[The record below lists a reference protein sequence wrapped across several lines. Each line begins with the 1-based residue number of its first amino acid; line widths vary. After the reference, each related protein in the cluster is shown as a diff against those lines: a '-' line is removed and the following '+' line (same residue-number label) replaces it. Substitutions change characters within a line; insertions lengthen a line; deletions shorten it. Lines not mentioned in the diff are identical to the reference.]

1 MLNDIAPQSGL
12 SLARAK
18 RLRRRQTRAESTL
31 WVHIRAKRFHGYKFR
46 RQVPIGPFIVDF
58 LSVEHRLVIE
68 IDGESHETE
77 DAKAYDKR
85 REDYLRTCGFQIL
98 RFSNEQTIDSVD
110 VVLRRIEEM
119 IGLIVKD

>member
-1 MLNDIAPQSGL
+1 M
-12 SLARAK
+12 
-18 RLRRRQTRAESTL
+18 
-31 WVHIRAKRFHGYKFR
+31 
-46 RQVPIGPFIVDF
+46 DF